1 MSDSTSAPMASGEP
15 LDQAR
20 IPDADRQHTFSR
32 RVVGL
37 DVVFAFLVVVLVP
50 GLAAVLVII
59 AGAILEQRW
68 LYGLTLPL
76 ATVVAF
82 GGLWVAFLRRGWSW
96 RDLGFVRA
104 GRSLWSLL
112 WEVPLVWVAALVLTV
127 LVGTLAGV
135 DPSSNDS
142 STSSSAGALNL
153 GVGAVLVTAAC
164 VTFVMPALEEILFR
178 RVLFGWLEQ
187 RLGVTLA
194 VVGSA
199 LSFGVVHIAPPA
211 ILLQFLIGLGAAT
224 LVRAHKTL
232 WASLALHALNNG
244 IVTAGML
251 VLLL

>member
-1 MSDSTSAPMASGEP
+1 MDYSS
-15 LDQAR
+15 

-37 DVVFAFLVVVLVP
+37 DVILAFLSVVLVP
-50 GLAAVLVII
+50 GLAAVLVIV
-59 AGAILEQRW
+59 AGAIFEQQW
-68 LYGLTLPL
+68 LYGFAVPA

-82 GGLWVAFLRRGWSW
+82 GGLWVAILRRGWSR

-104 GRSLWSLL
+104 GRSLWHLL
-112 WEVPLVWVAALVLTV
+112 WEVPLVWVAALALTV
-127 LVGTLAGV
+127 WVGTLAGL
-135 DPSSNDS
+135 DPASNDP
-142 STSSSAGALNL
+142 STSSSAVALSL

-187 RLGVTLA
+187 RFGVTLA

-199 LSFGVVHIAPPA
+199 LAFGVVHIAPPA

-224 LVRAHKTL
+224 LVRAHRTL